1 MRRLPDKVHWIYG
14 LSNGELTTQWGS
26 CPASFTYVVNHPR
39 HARAAQQEGKFF
51 QSFRDFF
58 FSLSGGAQLNCC
70 RSSLITFPYSSSWHL
85 FGEKVRDTI
94 FRGRSTVHKQGKY
107 HCRVWGFSYYL
118 SKYVR
123 GCTFIPWGMSNL
135 ESSQRC
141 RTFIQFNWIFVL

>member
-39 HARAAQQEGKFF
+39 HARLHCAAQQEGKFF

-118 SKYVR
+118 SMYRTRAIITR
-123 GCTFIPWGMSNL
+123 GLYTFYP
-135 ESSQRC
+135 
-141 RTFIQFNWIFVL
+141 IFEGQKRFFKELFL